1 MMLAAGRTGIFLA
14 ASLLVSGCSDAV
26 KPSQVAS
33 NNVPTSIYSSMS
45 CRQLNAEA
53 GLVQSRIPALES
65 AVERAYR
72 ADKTAE
78 AVTWILFWPA
88 AFLMDGNDAEVRQL
102 AQARGELEA
111 ITAVIRSKGCA

>member
-1 MMLAAGRTGIFLA
+1 MAHAVGRSGMFLGA
-14 ASLLVSGCSDAV
+14 LLTLTGCSDAV
-26 KPSQVAS
+26 KPAQVAS
-33 NNVPTSIYSSMS
+33 NSVPTSIYSSMN
-45 CRQLNAEA
+45 CRQLGAEA
-53 GLVQSRIPALES
+53 SMVQSRIPSLEA
-65 AVERAYR
+65 AVEREYR